1 MILKDKKALITGGSQ
16 GIGKAAALKLASEGA
31 DIAIIH
37 MGSEEDAKAVC
48 EEIKA
53 MGRQAI
59 AYRADV
65 ADFAGSKEIVSEI
78 AKEFGRVDILVNCA
92 GITRDG
98 LIAMMKEENFDAV
111 IGVNLK
117 GTFNMIKHCMPYF
130 IKQGSGKIVNV
141 SSVSGIM
148 GNAGQANYS
157 ASKAGVI
164 GLTKSTAKEL
174 ASRGVCCNAIAPGFI
189 ATDMTA
195 NLADNPLIAQIP
207 MKRMGTAEEAANL
220 IFFLSSPLSDYIT
233 GEVIKI
239 DGGIAM

>member
-1 MILKDKKALITGGSQ
+1 
-16 GIGKAAALKLASEGA
+16 
-31 DIAIIH
+31 
-37 MGSEEDAKAVC
+37 
-48 EEIKA
+48 
-53 MGRQAI
+53 
-59 AYRADV
+59 
-65 ADFAGSKEIVSEI
+65 
-78 AKEFGRVDILVNCA
+78 
-92 GITRDG
+92 
-98 LIAMMKEENFDAV
+98 
-111 IGVNLK
+111 
-117 GTFNMIKHCMPYF
+117 
-130 IKQGSGKIVNV
+130 
-141 SSVSGIM
+141 M